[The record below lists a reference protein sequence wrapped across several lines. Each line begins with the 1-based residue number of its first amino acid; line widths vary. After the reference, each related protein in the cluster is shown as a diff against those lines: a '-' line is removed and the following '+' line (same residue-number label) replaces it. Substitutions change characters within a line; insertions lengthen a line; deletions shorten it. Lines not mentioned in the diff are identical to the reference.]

1 MQQKNQDLVRV
12 INKKLKNKKKAML
25 KTVEALIAI
34 VLTLIFIVLV
44 FSRAPEGGIQKEDID
59 MLKMLHVLDE
69 FRNCAAANNLPCI
82 NNHINDSMPKKY
94 DFYVDMSP
102 DPSGQPLGLPEK
114 HIYRESLIIAGNT
127 THYNPNIIRL
137 YYWIKS

>member
-1 MQQKNQDLVRV
+1 MQQKNQGLA
-12 INKKLKNKKKAML
+12 IMKNKKAML

-44 FSRAPEGGIQKEDID
+44 FSRAPATGTPKEELD
-59 MLKMLHVLDE
+59 MLKMLHVSDE
-69 FRNCAAANNLPCI
+69 FRNCAAADNLACI
-82 NNHINDSMPKKY
+82 SNHINDSMPRRY

-102 DPSGQPLGLPEK
+102 DPSGPPSGLPEK

-127 THYNPNIIRL
+127 THYNPQIIRL